1 MIRKKQTI
9 LELTDKFYV
18 YLRKNRSRSTIESY
32 QKAWKCV
39 MIFMSLHRIRYYNS
53 SVGEKYLISK
63 YGKYKYDDLTLHQ
76 RTFASRIEA
85 LADFQNTGTII
96 MGTRRKPPK
105 VFTGFIGKT
114 ILNFITSRQ
123 KAFGLRKATITN
135 YTIYLHQFSCF
146 LKGKGITSIGKISK
160 NEILSFIT
168 QIDPVKPAARH
179 VAITVMKKFANY
191 LYEQQLV
198 NVDYSRS
205 IPNDNYKNQPHLPST
220 FSDQE
225 ISIFIKAI
233 DRGSPKGKRD
243 YAIFLLA
250 IKLGM
255 RSSDIRNLKF
265 GNINWET
272 NIISFDQQKTGKHIT
287 LPLLPEIGNAVID
300 YIKHAR
306 PVSDEKNCFLQ
317 IISPYKTLGHNDI
330 KNLVD
335 FYLKRAKICFK
346 NKKHGP
352 HALRHS
358 YAANLLKSKTP
369 LPIISEALGHTST
382 SSTMLYLRIDVES
395 LKQCA
400 LDVPVL
406 SSSFYN
412 QKGGYYA

>member
-1 MIRKKQTI
+1 MNPQKQTI
-9 LELTDKFYV
+9 HELTDKFYF
-18 YLRKNRSRSTIESY
+18 YLKKHRSRTTLEAY
-32 QKAWKCV
+32 QKVWKNV
-39 MIFMSLHRIRYYNS
+39 MNYMSLHRIKFYS
-53 SVGEKYLISK
+53 SKIGEKFLVSK
-63 YGKYKYDDLTLHQ
+63 FGQFNFDQLPLHQ
-76 RTFASRIEA
+76 RNFASRVEA
-85 LADFQNTGTII
+85 LADFQNTGTIV

-146 LKGKGITSIGKISK
+146 LKIKGITSIGKISK

-168 QIDPVKPAARH
+168 QIDPAKPAARH
-179 VAITVMKKFANY
+179 VAITVLKKFANY
-191 LYEQQLV
+191 LYEQQFV
-198 NVDYSRS
+198 DVDYSRS

-220 FSDQE
+220 FSEQE
-225 ISIFIKAI
+225 IGIFIKAI

-250 IKLGM
+250 MKLGM

-265 GNINWET
+265 ENINWEA
-272 NIISFDQQKTGKHIT
+272 NNVSFDQHKTGKHIT
-287 LPLLPEIGNAVID
+287 LPLLPEIGNAIID
-300 YIKHAR
+300 YIKHGR
-306 PVSDEKNCFLQ
+306 PVSKESNCFLQ
-317 IISPYKTLGHNDI
+317 VISPYKTLGYNDI
-330 KNLVD
+330 INLVD
-335 FYLKRAKICFK
+335 FYLKRARICFK

-400 LDVPVL
+400 LDVPLL
-406 SSSFYN
+406 STSFYN